1 MSQDNSQASG
11 RLPVSA
17 GLILG
22 VLCFLWGAQSV
33 SIKFSNQG
41 MPPLMAA
48 ALRSLVAGALVW
60 GYARAKGRRVVFPP
74 GQTRHAMMI
83 GLLFGLEFLFLYW
96 CLVFTPVSRSLI
108 FFYTHPF
115 WVALGA
121 HFFLRNDRLTPTK
134 LFGLI
139 IAFVGVVVVFKARS
153 PELPASY
160 WIGDIMALF
169 AAIFWAATTL
179 YIKRISEKVVLD
191 HFQTLFAQLIYSFPV
206 LAIGSFFFRI
216 SCRSKSYSFGIGLAF
231 LSECRGGVCILSGL
245 VLVDSQTCGEPP
257 GGVYFHGTAFWGYFR
272 RSCFKR
278 ARDRVNLD
286 RFGLCGMWCLCCE
299 PMRRETDW
307 AYFKNKIHRICCLH
321 YFNLA
326 DEMKNQGK

>member
-1 MSQDNSQASG
+1 MSQDDSQASG
-11 RLPVSA
+11 RLPLSA
-17 GLILG
+17 GFILG

-60 GYARAKGRRVVFPP
+60 GYARTKDRRVAFPP
-74 GQTRHAMMI
+74 GQTRHAMLI

-121 HFFLRNDRLTPTK
+121 HFFLKNDRLTPTK
-134 LFGLI
+134 LFGLML
-139 IAFVGVVVVFKARS
+139 AFVGVAVVFKARA

-160 WIGDIMALF
+160 WIGDLMALS

-179 YIKRISEKVVLD
+179 YIKRITEKVVLD

-206 LAIGSFFFRI
+206 LAIGSFLFELPVDLDLNLLVLASLFYQ
-216 SCRSKSYSFGIGLAF
+216 SVVVAFASYLVWFWLIHRHTVSRLAAFTFMAPLFGVILGGLVLKEPVTVLIWIGLA
-231 LSECRGGVCILSGL
+231 CVAC
-245 VLVDSQTCGEPP
+245 
-257 GGVYFHGTAFWGYFR
+257 GVYV
-272 RSCFKR
+272 
-278 ARDRVNLD
+278 VN
-286 RFGLCGMWCLCCE
+286 R
-299 PMRRETDW
+299 
-307 AYFKNKIHRICCLH
+307 
-321 YFNLA
+321 
-326 DEMKNQGK
+326 